1 MFNIKDKKEIIIQ
14 DQKIRVYSS
23 FYTRPNL
30 IFEKLLN
37 IKPAFHKNNPR
48 TYNGKKFLD
57 LRHTDHIKELD
68 DVISYFEDL
77 VGETCNHKKKNFTT
91 NMQKWFKDP
100 FNDYKN
106 NYWWPHRDDGYTL
119 LIYLN
124 EEPHNGLNLYQ
135 DNAYFLEEQTKHHE
149 HVRPWHSKKHYE
161 LLKCFKTPFN
171 TAILFPA
178 HVFLHGCAI
187 NNDFYFDHFRL
198 SQAIFFEDMS
208 LIGV

>member
-68 DVISYFEDL
+68 DMISYFEDL
-77 VGETCNHKKKNFTT
+77 EEYEKCHIVNRKIKSYKKS
-91 NMQKWFKDP
+91 QKGKQNGKQD
-100 FNDYKN
+100 
-106 NYWWPHRDDGYTL
+106 
-119 LIYLN
+119 LN
-124 EEPHNGLNLYQ
+124 KIQ
-135 DNAYFLEEQTKHHE
+135 
-149 HVRPWHSKKHYE
+149 
-161 LLKCFKTPFN
+161 
-171 TAILFPA
+171 
-178 HVFLHGCAI
+178 
-187 NNDFYFDHFRL
+187 
-198 SQAIFFEDMS
+198 
-208 LIGV
+208 